1 MIQRYQY
8 VVIFILLS
16 VSTSVFSL
24 EEKLAAT
31 TGINAVKSSGVEN
44 PALSTGS
51 YIQVILGLVFVVL
64 LIFSLAWLV
73 RRMGRLQSVIGGSM
87 KLLGGLSLGQR
98 ERAVLVQVGETQM
111 LLGVAPGSV
120 RTLHVFDKPVVTT
133 TDSPTGESFA
143 DKLNAVLKQKA
154 GA

>member
-1 MIQRYQY
+1 MQRWLY
-8 VVIFILLS
+8 FLMFMCLS
-16 VSTSVFSL
+16 FSVL
-24 EEKLAAT
+24 AEEEKQASNLGLGTFKSTAVT
-31 TGINAVKSSGVEN
+31 TPV
-44 PALSTGS
+44 LSTGS
-51 YIQVILGLVFVVL
+51 YVQMILGLVFVVV
-64 LIFSLAWLV
+64 LIFALAWLV

-120 RTLHVFDKPVVTT
+120 RTLHVFDKPIVMAST
-133 TDSPTGESFA
+133 SSKGESFA

-154 GA
+154 SS